1 MRDIFEQ
8 GNTRKS
14 DEKKEQNIGRYVKQ
28 NEWGNFFF
36 LSLDTRIRMNYFSV
50 ILS

>member
-36 LSLDTRIRMNYFSV
+36 
-50 ILS
+50 